1 MLIDELLNDDCNFI
15 LTAGLQSDP
24 IECRFLQYRQMSGD
38 RLLISLREVLNPEQI
53 LSCCSLIKKD
63 INLWK
68 EDLQPESNKDESY
81 EIIDEILRDRMGE
94 ISESGFDHDSSEVA
108 TTISGYIAKKLLKR
122 SKCKD
127 CEKKLTVHDHDLKN
141 DPYLTL
147 LSRGDLWCVVRF
159 GTICTI

>member
-1 MLIDELLNDDCNFI
+1 MRGE
-15 LTAGLQSDP
+15 
-24 IECRFLQYRQMSGD
+24 

-53 LSCCSLIKKD
+53 LSCYSLIKKD

-81 EIIDEILRDRMGE
+81 EIIDEILRDQIVE
-94 ISESGFDHDSSEVA
+94 ISESVFDHDTSEVA
-108 TTISGYIAKKLLKR
+108 TVLN
-122 SKCKD
+122 
-127 CEKKLTVHDHDLKN
+127 LTDQ
-141 DPYLTL
+141 YLTL